1 MESLDLSGNNLSMVD
16 AHLMAEAFNKLKIVT
31 LIDTNLSVN
40 QVCRNIKFF
49 IRFIFSFGISGV
61 AGAAAGL
68 VRHLPY
74 QILDLNFYPEE
85 SPHFC
90 STLVWQ
96 W

>member
-1 MESLDLSGNNLSMVD
+1 MVD
-16 AHLMAEAFNKLKIVT
+16 AHLMAEAFNNLKIVT

-40 QVCRNIKFF
+40 QVCHNIKFF
-49 IRFIFSFGISGV
+49 ILFIFSFGISGV

-68 VRHLPY
+68 VRHIPS
-74 QILDLNFYPEE
+74 QILHLTSHPEE

-96 W
+96 C